1 MIWKDEVV
9 RQAKPM
15 KMCEENFRM
24 LLQCEDKPQ
33 ALALYKKTIDWA
45 LENHYPDLETIRNH
59 FSDCESEGLF
69 VGRTF
74 SGETFSKQ
82 QVYVFHDCHGEIN
95 VEMDYEGKIIPMLY
109 FANGCNIN
117 IVCRQKNV
125 FPVKF
130 PVYIFGKNTIYT
142 ESTDSAIFRIFYNEC

>member
-45 LENHYPDLETIRNH
+45 LENHYPDLETI
-59 FSDCESEGLF
+59 
-69 VGRTF
+69 

-95 VEMDYEGKIIPMLY
+95 VEMDYEGKVIPMLY